1 MDRRTIAIIAVT
13 GIVALVLVGAAA
25 AYALRPSA
33 APSGEL
39 TAIPVLPSPVAQQ
52 ATSAPNQ
59 PADAGGEAT
68 AAEGSLVFEVDGDQS
83 EARFIINEVLDGSP
97 KTVVGVTNAVAAQI
111 VIDPADPAG
120 VQVGTL
126 QVNART
132 LVTDSNSRNGAIQN
146 LILQTRAFEFIT
158 FAPTAYSG
166 LPASIA
172 VGDTF
177 SFQITGDLTIRDIT
191 NPVTFD
197 VTVTVES
204 EDRISGLASATIER
218 SSYNLQIP
226 NVPRVASVEPTLIL
240 ELEFV
245 AVAQ

>member
-1 MDRRTIAIIAVT
+1 MDRRTITIVAIT

-25 AYALRPSA
+25 AYALRPTA

-52 ATSAPNQ
+52 ATAAPDQ
-59 PADAGGEAT
+59 PA
-68 AAEGSLVFEVDGDQS
+68 AAEGSLVFEIDADQS
-83 EARFIINEVLDGSP
+83 EARFLINEVLNGAD
-97 KTVVGVTNAVAAQI
+97 KTVVGVSNAVAAQI
-111 VIDPADPAG
+111 VIDPASPAD
-120 VQVGTL
+120 VQVGTV

-132 LVTDSNSRNGAIQN
+132 FITDSGSRNRAIQN
-146 LILQTRAFEFIT
+146 LILQTNVYEFVT
-158 FAPTAYSG
+158 FTPTAYSG

-204 EDRISGLASATIER
+204 DSRISGLATTTIDR
-218 SSYNLQIP
+218 PSYDLQIP
-226 NVPRVASVEPTLIL
+226 SVPQVASVEQTLIL

-245 AVAQ
+245 ALAQ

>member
-1 MDRRTIAIIAVT
+1 MDRRTLT
-13 GIVALVLVGAAA
+13 IVAVIGVVALALFAAVA
-25 AYALRPSA
+25 AYALRPTA

-39 TAIPVLPSPVAQQ
+39 TAIPVLPSPEVQQ
-52 ATSAPNQ
+52 ATDAP
-59 PADAGGEAT
+59 
-68 AAEGSLVFEVDGDQS
+68 AAAGSLVFEVEGDQS
-83 EARFIINEVLDGSP
+83 EARFLINEVLNGAD

-111 VIDPADPAG
+111 VIDPASPSG
-120 VQVGTL
+120 VQVGTV

-132 LVTDSNSRNGAIQN
+132 FITDSGSRNRAIQN
-146 LILQTRAFEFIT
+146 LILETNTYEFVT
-158 FAPTAYSG
+158 FTPTAYSG

-191 NPVTFD
+191 SQVTFD

-204 EDRISGLASATIER
+204 DSRISGLASTSIDRAT
-218 SSYNLQIP
+218 YDLQIP
-226 NVPRVASVEPTLIL
+226 SVPQVASVEPTLIL

-245 AVAQ
+245 ALAQ

>member
-59 PADAGGEAT
+59 PAE
-68 AAEGSLVFEVDGDQS
+68 AEGSLVFEIDGDQS
-83 EARFIINEVLDGSP
+83 EARFLINEVLNGAD

-111 VIDPADPAG
+111 VIDPASPAG
-120 VQVGTL
+120 VQVGTV

-132 LVTDSNSRNGAIQN
+132 FITDSGSRNRAIQN
-146 LILQTRAFEFIT
+146 LILETNTFEFVT
-158 FAPTAYSG
+158 FTPTAYSG

-177 SFQITGDLTIRDIT
+177 SFQITGDLAIRDIT
-191 NPVTFD
+191 SLVTFG

-204 EDRISGLASATIER
+204 ESRISGLASTTIDRAT
-218 SSYNLQIP
+218 YDLQIP
-226 NVPRVASVEPTLIL
+226 SVPQVASVEPTLIL

-245 AVAQ
+245 ALAQ

>member
-59 PADAGGEAT
+59 PAEA
-68 AAEGSLVFEVDGDQS
+68 AAEGSLVFEIDGDQS
-83 EARFIINEVLDGSP
+83 EARFLINEVLNGAD

-111 VIDPADPAG
+111 LIDPANPAG
-120 VQVGTL
+120 VQVGTV

-132 LVTDSNSRNGAIQN
+132 FITDSGSRNRAIQN
-146 LILQTRAFEFIT
+146 LILETNTYEFVT
-158 FAPTAYSG
+158 FTPTAYSG

-177 SFQITGDLTIRDIT
+177 SFQITGDLAIRDIT
-191 NPVTFD
+191 SQVTFD

-204 EDRISGLASATIER
+204 DSRISGLASTTIDRAT
-218 SSYNLQIP
+218 YDLQIP
-226 NVPRVASVEPTLIL
+226 SVPQVASVEQTLIL

-245 AVAQ
+245 ALAQ

>member
-1 MDRRTIAIIAVT
+1 MDRRTLTIVSVIGV
-13 GIVALVLVGAAA
+13 VALALFAAVA
-25 AYALRPSA
+25 AYALRPTA

-39 TAIPVLPSPVAQQ
+39 TAIPVLPSPEVQQ
-52 ATSAPNQ
+52 ATDAPSQ
-59 PADAGGEAT
+59 PA
-68 AAEGSLVFEVDGDQS
+68 AAGSLVFEVDSDQS
-83 EARFIINEVLDGSP
+83 EARFLINEVLNGAD

-111 VIDPADPAG
+111 VIDPASPSG
-120 VQVGTL
+120 VQVGTV

-132 LVTDSNSRNGAIQN
+132 FITDSGSRNRAIQN
-146 LILQTRAFEFIT
+146 LILETNTYEFVT
-158 FAPTAYSG
+158 FTPTAYSG

-191 NPVTFD
+191 SQVTFD

-204 EDRISGLASATIER
+204 DSRISGLASTTIDRAT
-218 SSYNLQIP
+218 YDLQIP
-226 NVPRVASVEPTLIL
+226 SVPQVASVEPTLIL

-245 AVAQ
+245 ALAQ